1 MDFLKELFA
10 SGEDLQVNYLMGA
23 ASNSGA
29 LHHHPDNV
37 NPSCSTAAKDKV
49 QDHPLPL
56 LPADIPTQLT
66 VNNNR
71 HTRCTSLSTVEVASL
86 PSDSSQN
93 RDHGNFDSL
102 VCNTEERSPT
112 ERDPGTS
119 ERAPPPPRAQSPFS
133 GGESKKRTRMSTKVT
148 I

>member
-10 SGEDLQVNYLMGA
+10 GGEDLQVNYLMGA
-23 ASNSGA
+23 VSTGGA
-29 LHHHPDNV
+29 LHHHLDNV

-66 VNNNR
+66 INNR
-71 HTRCTSLSTVEVASL
+71 HTRCTSSTVKVASL

-93 RDHGNFDSL
+93 RDHGNL
-102 VCNTEERSPT
+102 IACVCR
-112 ERDPGTS
+112 
-119 ERAPPPPRAQSPFS
+119 
-133 GGESKKRTRMSTKVT
+133 VT
-148 I
+148 F